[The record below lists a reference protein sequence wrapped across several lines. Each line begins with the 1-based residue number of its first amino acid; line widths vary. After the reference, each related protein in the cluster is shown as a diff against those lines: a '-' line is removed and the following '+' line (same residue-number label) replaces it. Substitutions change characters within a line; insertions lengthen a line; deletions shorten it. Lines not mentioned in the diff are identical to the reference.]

1 MTDEGKSDISFFT
14 SLRIFLVFL
23 LTVIPCMIVFWI
35 LMYAS
40 YVDGTIRLNA
50 LLLSAGCFLVGSALL
65 AFSGTSKNKVILWL
79 LGFVIAVGISVLSW
93 IIYLA
98 AVAMVYPVETFVI
111 LSILIALSVYFY
123 RQYMSRKQP
132 ATPTSVTKTMDVF
145 SLSRK
150 PFSKQVLIGGVE
162 LVQLPEEHLSQ
173 SSDLLKYRPFLDL
186 LRALTLANIPLAL
199 RLERIRHKTRVFYL
213 TWAKDERTL
222 TEYIV
227 RMEDNLRGNLSGMKF
242 KILLQFEGI
251 KLDERQTAVVSYLQG
266 EPLSIEDESQ
276 KSDALTVMASVLQKL
291 PNGVIHI
298 SATPQKTNRRRL
310 KNLEDKYRA
319 EIARAECVVS
329 TPRSTLFSGE
339 VQESITQVNP
349 EAQRKAASL
358 AVQIERLGTNHLC
371 DVRVAAICWDTEK
384 TIAEESSKRLMT
396 TLLGSLAPA
405 DKNRSLTLETKL
417 NVREVSQ
424 ILRGEPVGQTTLL
437 SIDEAAIFFVI
448 PTCDLVIPVADH
460 ATFTSN
466 PATLNPP
473 DVSESQIAES
483 TNSKPYLSLGKILD
497 ESGREIGEFKIFIE
511 DLASH
516 SGIYGDIGS
525 GKSTTQICITMELR
539 KNGINTLEILSSK
552 NEDYLRAIRTDK
564 NIRVITL
571 GDETISTA
579 RFSLTNMIEGVH
591 VNQIINGIKTLFVA
605 AKPTDGI
612 IKEYLEKV
620 IELTFK
626 RLGWARETNTRGIP
640 IVLQDFIET
649 LPLIE
654 SELQYS
660 SRGNEDFRGALFGRF
675 TSVCEGVLRS
685 IFGTVSGMS
694 IEELVSKSTI
704 ILLDKLSV
712 EERSFF
718 MFWLINNLALHFE
731 AKKKTDGMSK
741 VGLKYYVVLE
751 EAHRFLKR
759 GSNIN
764 VEEAHGA
771 HRIALDTICVTM
783 TESRSSGLGF
793 GLATPSAIELATA
806 AFKMPLNVLFH
817 KTNSRDDR
825 KLIGH
830 QINCNEDQITMIG
843 SLQKGVAVVRTAS
856 SAKPILVR
864 INNPLELYPELNPER
879 PVTDDEIKRHM
890 EPVKDA
896 NPHFNAKSEFTTRV
910 PRIQDLS
917 IEYSSMTIDI
927 PSIFRLYTMITLPYF
942 KKFCEELS
950 KLDWSRSSLQIA
962 MLVKNIA
969 GAAAYNSDA
978 LPFCNHHLIWVL
990 SIMVS
995 PWVRENNEEV
1005 ITDLAE
1011 LLSIDREILSLNF
1024 DLLDERVKMELVG
1037 KRIPEHLGP
1046 TMVKPLLIEAVR
1058 SATSEFRE
1066 LKRKEPTGPQE
1077 TPVIN
1082 SKSLELIDA
1091 IVRTK
1096 DFAHRYSERLTKAE
1110 EGDISPLLRLL
1121 EAFSCNLV
1129 GSSGSIPDV
1138 LSLLLYRARV
1148 ILEEPTDETL
1158 WGTINDA
1165 IHTRIT
1171 EQGSESAA

>member
-1 MTDEGKSDISFFT
+1 MTDEGKSDIGFNT
-14 SLRIFLVFL
+14 ALRLFLFFL
-23 LTVIPCMIVFWI
+23 LTAIPCMIVFWM
-35 LMYAS
+35 LLYAF

-50 LLLSAGCFLVGSALL
+50 FLLSGGCFLVGSALL
-65 AFSGTSKNKVILWL
+65 AFSGASRERVILWL
-79 LGFVIAVGISVLSW
+79 LGFVIAVGISVLNG
-93 IIYLA
+93 IIYLT

-111 LSILIALSVYFY
+111 SLILIALGVYLY
-123 RQYMSRKQP
+123 LQYMSRKQP
-132 ATPTSVTKTMDVF
+132 AAPTAVTKAMDVF

-150 PFSKQVLIGGVE
+150 PFSKEVLIGGVE

-173 SSDLLKYRPFLDL
+173 SSELLNYRPFLDL

-213 TWAKDERTL
+213 TWAKEERTL
-222 TEYIV
+222 REYIV

-251 KLDERQTAVVSYLQG
+251 KLAENQCAVALYLQG

-291 PNGVIHI
+291 PNGVIQI
-298 SATPQKTNRRRL
+298 SATPQTTNRRKL
-310 KNLEDKYRA
+310 KNLEDKYKA
-319 EIARAECVVS
+319 EIARSQCVVS

-339 VQESITQVNP
+339 VQESTTQVNP

-358 AVQIERLGTNHLC
+358 AVQIERLSTNHLC
-371 DVRVAAICWDTEK
+371 EVRVAAICWDTEK

-396 TLLGSLAPA
+396 TLRGNLAPA
-405 DKNRSLTLETKL
+405 DKNRSLTLETKS
-417 NVREVSQ
+417 NISEVTQ
-424 ILRGEPVGQTTLL
+424 VLRGEPVGQTTLL
-437 SIDEAAIFFVI
+437 SINEAAIFFVI
-448 PTCDLVIPVADH
+448 PTCDLGIPVADH

-473 DVSESQIAES
+473 DVSKPQIAES
-483 TNSKPYLSLGKILD
+483 TKPSLSLGKILD

-525 GKSTTQICITMELR
+525 GKSTTQICITHELR
-539 KNGINTLEILSSK
+539 KNGINTLEVLSSK
-552 NEDYLRAIRTDK
+552 NEDYLRTIRADK

-579 RFSLTNMIEGVH
+579 RFSLTNMIDGVH

-685 IFGTVSGMS
+685 IFGTITGMS
-694 IEELVSKSTI
+694 IEELVSKPTI

-718 MFWLINNLALHFE
+718 MFWLVNSLALHFE
-731 AKKKTDGMSK
+731 AKKKTDGTSK

-806 AFKMPLNVLFH
+806 AFKMPLNIFFQ

-825 KLIGH
+825 QLIGH

-864 INNPLELYPELNPER
+864 INNPLELYPELNPKS
-879 PVTDDEIKRHM
+879 PVTDEEIKKHM
-890 EPVKDA
+890 EPVRDA

-917 IEYSSMTIDI
+917 IEYSSMTIDM
-927 PSIFRLYTMITLPYF
+927 PSIFRLYAILSIPLF
-942 KKFCEELS
+942 RKVCKELS
-950 KLDWSRSSLQIA
+950 KMDLSRSSLLVA
-962 MLVKNIA
+962 MLVRDIA

-978 LPFCNHHLIWVL
+978 LPFCYQHLIW
-990 SIMVS
+990 SFSKFIS

-1011 LLSIDREILSLNF
+1011 LLSIDRAVLSLNM
-1024 DLLDERVKMELVG
+1024 DLLNERVKKGVIG
-1037 KRIPEHLGP
+1037 KKIPAYLEP
-1046 TMVKPLLIEAVR
+1046 VKMKSLLLEAIR
-1058 SATSEFRE
+1058 SATSEHKE
-1066 LKRKEPTGPQE
+1066 LKRKEPARVQE
-1077 TPVIN
+1077 TPVVN
-1082 SKSLELIDA
+1082 NKSLELIDS

-1096 DFAHRYSERLTKAE
+1096 DFALRYSERLTKAE
-1110 EGDISPLLRLL
+1110 EGDIGPLLRLL
-1121 EAFSCNLV
+1121 EAFYCNLN
-1129 GSSGSIPDV
+1129 GTSGSITDV
-1138 LSLLLYRARV
+1138 LSLLLARARV
-1148 ILEEPTDETL
+1148 IHEEPVDETL
-1158 WGTINDA
+1158 WATINDA
-1165 IHTRIT
+1165 IITRIA